1 MAAGSPIA
9 ALEPARPAS
18 PLKALSVWGAGLVQ
32 SQPPAFPA
40 KMSKLWARPQ
50 GSDFGLW
57 APLSAI
63 TRARRWLM
71 LSYRRRIW
79 LRESE
84 VPQGDGRRG
93 GRVRVPPRA
102 ATPARGAPGPRRVL
116 DGRLRCGRDTRVPA
130 PRAHEERRAL
140 SVGGTS
146 PRPKNCPEN
155 HYSRGFAMSIN
166 PKSTA
171 AIGDHPLHPMIIPFP
186 VAFLV
191 GAPIADLA
199 FIGPGDGFWARAA
212 IWLIGAGIVMALV
225 AAVAGFTDFFSDARI
240 RSLNDAWYH
249 MVGNLA
255 AVVLALINFY
265 LRYAQG
271 AEAAVKP
278 WGVALSLIVVGI
290 LLFTGWKGW
299 EMVYRHHVA
308 VLDAP
313 GQTSSEPVSP
323 HHGGER
329 HRRAA

>member
-93 GRVRVPPRA
+93 GRGRVPPRA
-102 ATPARGAPGPRRVL
+102 ATPARSPGSGGRPRRDVAL
-116 DGRLRCGRDTRVPA
+116 GPGTPA
-130 PRAHEERRAL
+130 FRSCAHQERSPI

-199 FIGPGDGFWARAA
+199 FIGTGDGFWARAA

-225 AAVAGFTDFFSDARI
+225 AAVAGFTDFFTDARI

-313 GQTSSEPVSP
+313 GQTSSEPVTP